1 MFGGKKEQEKL
12 VGARAKI
19 EHAKKFKKGYQVES
33 KREGQ
38 PADPRV
44 AIGVVLA
51 LSVGLAAL
59 LTEGILKTG
68 AAGFSIGHAKLDRI
82 LFGPGEP
89 AIMGSADTDY
99 FLVLLI
105 RGLAIFF
112 AAGFIPGCTYL
123 WQRLMDKAQ
132 MNVYIS
138 TWGITVGIALIYL
151 ISRDFLANVFKDL
164 AAALGS

>member
-12 VGARAKI
+12 VGARAKV
-19 EHAKKFKKGYQVES
+19 EHAKKFQKGYQVQS
-33 KREGQ
+33 KREGK

-68 AAGFSIGHAKLDRI
+68 AGFSVGHAKLDKI

-105 RGLAIFF
+105 RGLAIFL

-138 TWGITVGIALIYL
+138 TWGMTVSVVLLYL
-151 ISRDFLANVFKDL
+151 ISHDFLANVFKDL
-164 AAALGS
+164 AAALNG